1 MSPTDA
7 LPLPDFDHLPLPEL
21 TSRVR
26 TLDASG
32 VEALVAHESAHGNR
46 LPVLEVLRERLA
58 QLRSG
63 AEPSGGAPDAPV
75 PTAAPPPDGGSPVS
89 PSTSGPPMNP
99 PSQGDP
105 TNPAQPRST
114 G

>member
-1 MSPTDA
+1 MSATDN
-7 LPLPDFDHLPLPEL
+7 LPLPDYDHLTLPQL

-26 TLDASG
+26 TLEADG
-32 VEALVAHESAHGNR
+32 VEALVEHERAHGDR
-46 LPVLEVLRERLA
+46 LPVLQVLQERLTQLRE
-58 QLRSG
+58 G
-63 AEPSGGAPDAPV
+63 AAPSGGAPDAPV
-75 PTAAPPPDGGSPVS
+75 PGQPPAPDGGSQVS
-89 PSTSGPPMNP
+89 PATSGPKMNP

>member
-1 MSPTDA
+1 MSSTDA
-7 LPLPDFDHLPLPEL
+7 LPLPDFDHLSLPEL

-32 VEALVAHESAHGNR
+32 VEALVAHESAHGKR

-75 PTAAPPPDGGSPVS
+75 STAAPPPDAGSPVS
-89 PSTSGPPMNP
+89 PVTSGPTMNP
-99 PSQGDP
+99 PSHGDP

>member
-1 MSPTDA
+1 MGSTDS
-7 LPLPDFDHLPLPEL
+7 LPLPDYDHLSLPEL

-26 TLDASG
+26 TLDAAG
-32 VEALVAHESAHGNR
+32 LEALVAHESEHGNR
-46 LPVLEVLRERLA
+46 LPVLQVLRERLEEV
-58 QLRSG
+58 RSG
-63 AEPSGGAPDAPV
+63 AEPSGGAPDAQV
-75 PTAAPPPDGGSPVS
+75 PSAAPPPDAGSPVS
-89 PSTSGPPMNP
+89 PQTSGPPINP

>member
-1 MSPTDA
+1 MSPTDD
-7 LPLPDFDHLPLPEL
+7 LPLPDFDHLPLPQL

-26 TLDASG
+26 TLDAGG
-32 VEALVAHESAHGNR
+32 VEALLRHEEAHGDR

-58 QLRSG
+58 ELEQG
-63 AEPSGGAPDAPV
+63 AQPSGGASDAPV
-75 PTAAPPPDGGSPVS
+75 PGTAPAPDGGSPVS
-89 PSTSGPPMNP
+89 PATSGPKMNP

>member
-1 MSPTDA
+1 MSPTED
-7 LPLPDFDHLPLPEL
+7 LPLPDFDHLPLPQL

-26 TLDASG
+26 TLDAVG
-32 VEALVAHESAHGNR
+32 VAALLAHEQEHGDR

-58 QLRSG
+58 ELEQG
-63 AEPSGGAPDAPV
+63 EQPSGGASGGPVPGAAGAPDAP
-75 PTAAPPPDGGSPVS
+75 SPVS
-89 PSTSGPPMNP
+89 PATSGPPVNP
-99 PSQGDP
+99 PSHGDP